1 MTPEQRLIRNIKA
14 AAGPREISVYQGI
27 VSSVQENTCTV
38 RFGEQEVSGVRLR
51 ASVTDIEQ
59 QLLIVPKAGTA
70 VVVGSLSGDLSDLVV
85 LLVDEVDRIELHGA
99 KLGGL
104 VNIGPLIEGMNAI
117 VQAFNS
123 HTHQVAVGA
132 VVTPGGNNTAPVQV
146 PAPGRPLDEFDR
158 KDFEDTTIQ
167 H

>member
-14 AAGPREISVYQGI
+14 AAGPREIAIYQGI

-38 RFGEQEVSGVRLR
+38 RFGEQEVSGVRMR
-51 ASVTDIEQ
+51 ASTTDVAK
-59 QLLIVPKAGTA
+59 QLLIVPKVGTA

-99 KLGGL
+99 QLGGL
-104 VNIGPLIEGMNAI
+104 VNIQPLVEGMNAI
-117 VQAFNS
+117 VRAFNS
-123 HTHQVAVGA
+123 HTHQVATGD
-132 VVTPGGNNTAPVQV
+132 VVTPGGNNTAPVPV
-146 PAPGRPLDEFDR
+146 PAPSRKLDEFDR
-158 KDFEDTTIQ
+158 KDLEDTTVQ

>member
-14 AAGPREISVYQGI
+14 AAGPREIAIYQGI
-27 VSSVQENTCTV
+27 VSSVQESTCTV
-38 RFGEQEVSGVRLR
+38 RFGAQEVSGIRMR

-59 QLLIVPKAGTA
+59 QLLIVPKVGTA

-85 LLVDEVDRIELHGA
+85 LLVDEVERIELHGA

-104 VNIGPLIEGMNAI
+104 VNIEPLVDDLNAL
-117 VQAFNS
+117 VRAFNA
-123 HTHQVAVGA
+123 HTHTIPTGS
-132 VVTPGGNNTAPVQV
+132 VVTTGGANTAPVPV
-146 PAPGRPLDEFDR
+146 PAIASKASAFDR
-158 KDFEDTTIQ
+158 EKLEDTTVQ